1 MELRTHL
8 KKVMVAWTS
17 KCQPYAGKMGHVD
30 ASSFLPKLVM
40 SLLLVAGVGDADE
53 RRIYEAELMRQF
65 EVSNAR
71 QGVAVDAGHF
81 YAVNNFAISKHD
93 KSTGA
98 AIAQW
103 AGRAEGEPLIH
114 LDSLM
119 ELDGRLYASH
129 SNYPVSPMTS
139 SVEVWDA
146 GTMRHVSSHSFGIS
160 RGSLT
165 WLDRHDGFWW
175 GAFAN
180 YDKVQNGQM
189 APYGHTNNTQVVK
202 LDDDFRILQ
211 AWTLP
216 LEILDR
222 MRPMSNSGGSW
233 GPDGMLY
240 LTGHDLGEIYVMRIP
255 DAGSTLSWIATV
267 RAPVLEGQGIAWDRS
282 MPGRYLWA
290 INKGDRKV
298 LKIKM
303 PKIDQQ

>member
-1 MELRTHL
+1 MVRRTSL
-8 KKVMVAWTS
+8 EKVMVALTS
-17 KCQPYAGKMGHVD
+17 KFRQYNRRKGAIKTL
-30 ASSFLPKLVM
+30 SFLPKLM
-40 SLLLVAGVGDADE
+40 ILFLLVAGVGDANE
-53 RRIYEAELMRQF
+53 KRIYNAKLIQQF

-71 QGVAVDAGHF
+71 QGIAVDAGHF

-98 AIAQW
+98 TIAQW
-103 AGRAEGEPLIH
+103 AGRAEGDPLIH

-146 GTMRHVSSHSFGIS
+146 DTMRHVSSHSFGIN

-175 GAFAN
+175 ATFAN
-180 YDKVQNGQM
+180 YDKVQRGQEE
-189 APYGHTNNTQVVK
+189 PYGHTNNTQVVK
-202 LDDDFRILQ
+202 LDDDYRVLQ

-216 LEILDR
+216 MEILDR

-233 GPDGMLY
+233 GPDGRLY

-255 DAGSTLSWIATV
+255 DAGSTLSWVATV
-267 RAPVLEGQGIAWDRS
+267 RVPVLEGQGIAWDRS
-282 MPGRYLWA
+282 VPGRYLWG

-303 PKIDQQ
+303 PEIGRQ

>member
-1 MELRTHL
+1 MAPFFSPMLATL
-8 KKVMVAWTS
+8 LFFF
-17 KCQPYAGKMGHVD
+17 
-30 ASSFLPKLVM
+30 ASVS
-40 SLLLVAGVGDADE
+40 AADE
-53 RRIYEAELMRQF
+53 RRIYEAELMQQF

-146 GTMRHVSSHSFGIS
+146 GTMQHVSSHSFGIN

-175 GAFAN
+175 AAFAN

-189 APYGHTNNTQVVK
+189 VPYGHTNNTQVVK

-216 LEILDR
+216 LDMLDR

-267 RAPVLEGQGIAWDRS
+267 RTPVLEGQGIAWDRS

-298 LKIKM
+298 LKIEM
-303 PKIDQQ
+303 PEIGQQ

>member
-1 MELRTHL
+1 
-8 KKVMVAWTS
+8 
-17 KCQPYAGKMGHVD
+17 VD
-30 ASSFLPKLVM
+30 RQCTRKNGVVRVPFVLQKLVI
-40 SLLLVAGVGDADE
+40 SLLLVAGVADADE
-53 RRIYEAELMRQF
+53 RRIYDAELIQQF
-65 EVSNAR
+65 EASNAR
-71 QGVAVDAGHF
+71 QGIAVDAGHF

-98 AIAQW
+98 PIAQW

-129 SNYPVSPMTS
+129 SNYPASPMTS
-139 SVEVWDA
+139 SVEIWDA
-146 GTMRHVSSHSFGIS
+146 ATMRHVSSHSFGIS
-160 RGSLT
+160 HGSLT

-175 GAFAN
+175 AAFAN

-189 APYGHTNNTQVVK
+189 VPYGHTDNTQIAK
-202 LDDDFRILQ
+202 LDDDYRVLQ

-233 GPDGMLY
+233 GPGGMLY

-255 DAGSTLSWIATV
+255 DAGSILNWVATV
-267 RAPVLEGQGIAWDRS
+267 KVPVLEGQGIAWDRS

-298 LKIKM
+298 LKIEM
-303 PKIDQQ
+303 PEIGRQ